1 MTLMSTHSD
10 TCIIII
16 IIMRVII
23 IVVVVVII
31 IIIVIIIVIIIIIM
45 AYIAAF
51 PQSGSSSAG
60 IEVISTSDIGQ
71 ASNTGEIPLLFSRSA
86 VGSLKSPILG

>member
-16 IIMRVII
+16 IIMIVII
-23 IVVVVVII
+23 IIVVVII

-51 PQSGSSSAG
+51 PRSGSSSAG

-71 ASNTGEIPLLFSRSA
+71 ASNTGEIPHLFSRSA
-86 VGSLKSPILG
+86 VGSLKSPVLG